1 MDAKYE
7 CGRSLARVKVYRPQA
22 ANAVNDAG
30 IRGARP
36 TGR

>member
-1 MDAKYE
+1 MGAKYE
-7 CGRSLARVKVYRPQA
+7 CGCSLGRVKVYRPLA
-22 ANAVNDAG
+22 AIAVNDAG